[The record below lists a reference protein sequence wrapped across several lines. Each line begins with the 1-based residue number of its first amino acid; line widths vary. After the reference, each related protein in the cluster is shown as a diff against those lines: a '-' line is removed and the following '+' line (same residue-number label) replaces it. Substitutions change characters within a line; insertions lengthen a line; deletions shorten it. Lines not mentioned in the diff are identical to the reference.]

1 MEYFRY
7 IIQAKSFVIDLKKIE
22 VAKNWP
28 TPNVIKELKRFLR
41 LVGYHR
47 KLIREFGII
56 SKPLI
61 VMLKKDNFS

>member
-1 MEYFRY
+1 MEYLRY
-7 IIQAKSFVIDLKKIE
+7 IIQAKSFVIDLKKIK
-22 VAKNWP
+22 VVKNWP
-28 TPNVIKELKRFLR
+28 TPNVIKELKRLLR